1 MPEADPLNGHD
12 PSEQLAK
19 LQTLCQQRSVALY
32 RDQALY
38 LQILRDELPSRIRQA
53 LYRLVSDVDPGRFA
67 NLPESTRQQF
77 HNAVDD
83 LVNRCSV
90 LLTVEQLI
98 HLVGQME
105 DEARRQQARAN
116 RDLLNGL
123 AQQQQQATQPSSERS
138 SPDPT
143 GSVNLS
149 FDLPLSEPQRY
160 GALQPRRDKNDGAA
174 VEPLSDDQESSDSGD
189 LGVLRSLFQLA
200 GEALDHSASTAEDEL
215 TTLAHAGSDASRKG
229 MMPDMPD
236 GLLYWMEVL
245 DQALSR
251 RLRNLSHAVNVQM
264 LRCGLAS
271 TLLPVTLLEA
281 VLHGQVETHAAASN
295 LLRLRL
301 PMAVGDQEQGVDVF
315 CLLLR
320 SSELEFDSHRLR
332 RSRRRL
338 RQHQRE
344 LNTMVRQ
351 QRHWQRRFLDPEA
364 RILWQSSTEPK
375 PPQAPEA

>member
-1 MPEADPLNGHD
+1 MPEAEPHNVHD

-19 LQTLCQQRSVALY
+19 LQWLCQQRSASLY
-32 RDQALY
+32 RDEALY

-77 HNAVDD
+77 HVAVDE
-83 LVNRCSV
+83 LVSRCSV
-90 LLTVEQLI
+90 LLTIEQLV

-105 DEARRQQARAN
+105 EEARRHQARAN
-116 RDLLNGL
+116 RELLNGL
-123 AQQQQQATQPSSERS
+123 AQQQEQLTQSSTETS
-138 SPDPT
+138 SQEPT

-160 GALQPRRDKNDGAA
+160 GALQPRRDRREAA
-174 VEPLSDDQESSDSGD
+174 AAQPPTDEGPDSGD

-200 GEALDHSASTAEDEL
+200 GEALDHSAGMAEDEL
-215 TTLAHAGSDASRKG
+215 TSLAVAGSDSANKG

-236 GLLYWMEVL
+236 GLLYWMEAL

-251 RLRNLSHAVNVQM
+251 RFRNLSHAINVQM

-281 VLHGQVETHAAASN
+281 VLNGQVETHSAASN

-301 PMAVGDQEQGVDVF
+301 PMAVGDLEQGVDVF

-320 SSELEFDSHRLR
+320 SGELEFDSHRLR
-332 RSRRRL
+332 RCRRRL
-338 RQHQRE
+338 RQHQQE

-351 QRHWQRRFLDPEA
+351 QRHWQRRYLDHEA
-364 RILWQSSTEPK
+364 RILWQSSTDPK
-375 PPQAPEA
+375 PPQAPGG